1 MALAKKMATETRDK
15 RQTGMRAFVE
25 DHEDALWAVVLGLG
39 LLLLSFYS
47 G

>member
-15 RQTGMRAFVE
+15 RQNSMRSFVE
-25 DHEDALWAVVLGLG
+25 NHEDALWAVVLGLG